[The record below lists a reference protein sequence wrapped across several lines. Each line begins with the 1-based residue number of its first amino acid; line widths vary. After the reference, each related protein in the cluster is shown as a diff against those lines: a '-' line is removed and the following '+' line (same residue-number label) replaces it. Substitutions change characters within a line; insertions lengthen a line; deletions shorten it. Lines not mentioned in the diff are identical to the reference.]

1 MDRFLTHEGLQPF
14 YLGDIDFMS
23 GVFRDTIA
31 KIVSGLGLGKSSFI
45 LSGFNVNSSYD
56 GGKVKYAWDDGD
68 VVINGEIYSVSAG
81 SLAYDPNSGPMQ
93 SPIGLKIEIGYDPS
107 GRRPLKSGEMVECW
121 QKRTAVVKT
130 SNFDVSLRSLRRF
143 EELLTERV
151 TKDLPPFKEVD
162 LVEDREPVFC
172 VSGASA
178 GVGSV
183 EVKSISGA
191 LYLLFSVKL
200 FAERDDKVSKFID
213 ADFEFR
219 NIEEAAGLFNVFE
232 KGTNVFMLP
241 VVKKKSEVKTYDN
254 ILCAVD
260 ITRSETQGKV
270 HICIAPTEPIECS
283 KIQGKCFIRL

>member
-31 KIVSGLGLGKSSFI
+31 KIVSGLGLRKSSFI

-56 GGKVKYAWDDGD
+56 GGKVKYAWDDGA
-68 VVINGEIYSVSAG
+68 VVIDGEIYSVSAG

-93 SPIGLKIEIGYDPS
+93 STIGLKIEIGYDPS

-162 LVEDREPVFC
+162 LVDDREPVFC

-191 LYLLFSVKL
+191 LYLLFGVKL
-200 FAERDDKVSKFID
+200 LMEREEHVSVFID

-219 NIEEAAGLFNVFE
+219 DVEQATGLFSILK
-232 KGTNVFMLP
+232 KGTSVFMLP
-241 VVKKKSEVKTYDN
+241 VVKNKSEVKTYDN
-254 ILCAVD
+254 ILCTAD
-260 ITRSETQGKV
+260 ITGSEDSGKI
-270 HICIAPTEPIECS
+270 HIRIAPAAPVECS

>member
-31 KIVSGLGLGKSSFI
+31 KIVSGLGLRKSSFI

-56 GGKVKYAWDDGD
+56 GGKVKYAWDDGA
-68 VVINGEIYSVSAG
+68 VVIDGEIYSVSAG

-93 SPIGLKIEIGYDPS
+93 STIGLKIEIGYDPS

-151 TKDLPPFKEVD
+151 AKDLPPFKEVD
-162 LVEDREPVFC
+162 LVDDREPVFC

-191 LYLLFSVKL
+191 LYLLFGVKL
-200 FAERDDKVSKFID
+200 LMEREEHVSVFID

-219 NIEEAAGLFNVFE
+219 DVEQATGLFSILK
-232 KGTNVFMLP
+232 KGTSVFMLP
-241 VVKKKSEVKTYDN
+241 VVKNKSEVKTYDN
-254 ILCAVD
+254 ILCAAD
-260 ITRSETQGKV
+260 ITGSEDSGKI
-270 HICIAPTEPIECS
+270 HIRIAPAAPVECS

>member
-31 KIVSGLGLGKSSFI
+31 KIVSGLGLRKSSFI

-56 GGKVKYAWDDGD
+56 GGKVKYAWDDGA
-68 VVINGEIYSVSAG
+68 VVIDGEIYSVSAG

-93 SPIGLKIEIGYDPS
+93 STIGLKVEIGYDPS

-162 LVEDREPVFC
+162 LVDDREPVFC

-191 LYLLFSVKL
+191 LYLLFGVKL
-200 FAERDDKVSKFID
+200 LMEREEHVSVFID

-219 NIEEAAGLFNVFE
+219 DVEQATGLFSILK
-232 KGTNVFMLP
+232 KGTSVFMLP
-241 VVKKKSEVKTYDN
+241 VVKNKSEVKTYDN
-254 ILCAVD
+254 ILCAAD
-260 ITRSETQGKV
+260 ITGSEDSGKI
-270 HICIAPTEPIECS
+270 HIRIAPAAPVECS